1 MGYQM
6 TCLSRY
12 YRFFQQKLQ
21 SPPASCPNDGNMFGR
36 GYQDSSTISSC
47 FERES
52 FKCMSDYD
60 SPLRHFLD
68 RSMPLHKA
76 SVIESFRLD
85 LAFAGC
91 KPEDI
96 KVWIFI
102 AV

>member
-1 MGYQM
+1 
-6 TCLSRY
+6 
-12 YRFFQQKLQ
+12 
-21 SPPASCPNDGNMFGR
+21 MFGR